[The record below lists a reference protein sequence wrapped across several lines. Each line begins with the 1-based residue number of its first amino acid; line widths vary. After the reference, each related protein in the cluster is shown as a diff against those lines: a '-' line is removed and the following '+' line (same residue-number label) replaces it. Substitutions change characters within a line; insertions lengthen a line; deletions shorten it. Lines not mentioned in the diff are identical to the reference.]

1 MPLGKYIVKE
11 EKQPIGYLLD
21 TKEYEVNL
29 KYKNQK
35 EQIVTGVVTSK
46 EEVKQ
51 MKLHIYKESVN
62 DVSGIIPGL
71 EGVEFTIKLKSDVE
85 KALNAGYSYV
95 EIWNGIN
102 EDGKY
107 VKIDKKRALKAQ
119 EIAKTYETIKTDSEG
134 NAYTEKKLPY
144 GKYIVK
150 ETKVPKDYEISSDF
164 CFSITQDE
172 SEVEEIG
179 KKVKRLVVNN
189 KHLKTYIK
197 LIKKDAQ
204 TGKTVTLSSSTFE
217 IKACEDIYDRENKKV
232 IYKKGEKIKQKIGAT
247 EFTSFTTNADN
258 IVIPDKSYHNAN
270 DEKGTVVTPLM
281 LPVGNYEITE
291 IKAPDGFINSQKSI
305 SFKIDGIKDYDK
317 DNEGDYV
324 KIIEIKNEKPTG
336 TLILNK
342 YIVLRENV
350 DKSILN
356 NYDFSKICFSLIAK
370 ENIID
375 MSDGSILYKK
385 GKEVTRCNLDKSGNL
400 KISNLPMG
408 IYEIKEV
415 TTIDGLVLSDLKYEV
430 NFKQKD
436 FTTQIYEE
444 VRHIKNETTIVEFSK
459 KDITGQEEL
468 EGAKLTITDEY
479 NNIIDS
485 WISGKKTHKIEGLV
499 AKRTYVLKE
508 EAAPYGYKI
517 SNDIKF
523 VVNNTSEVQIVE
535 MRDEPILYKIQVE
548 KIDKETQLSIKSKK
562 FCFGIYE
569 DKECKKI
576 INKVMANEIDGTVL
590 FENLKYGTYYIKELE
605 APTGYGLSREI
616 VKVEINDKGVY
627 ANEKQ
632 LNEESGVYSF
642 KYYNSI
648 LPVVQTSDDSNL
660 KLWIFLFIGSTTI
673 IGLNMLKLIIEKRG
687 KLKNK

>member
-189 KHLKTYIK
+189 KPLKTYIK

-232 IYKKGEKIKQKIGAT
+232 IYKKGEKIKQK
-247 EFTSFTTNADN
+247 
-258 IVIPDKSYHNAN
+258 
-270 DEKGTVVTPLM
+270 
-281 LPVGNYEITE
+281 
-291 IKAPDGFINSQKSI
+291 
-305 SFKIDGIKDYDK
+305 
-317 DNEGDYV
+317 
-324 KIIEIKNEKPTG
+324 
-336 TLILNK
+336 
-342 YIVLRENV
+342 
-350 DKSILN
+350 
-356 NYDFSKICFSLIAK
+356 
-370 ENIID
+370 
-375 MSDGSILYKK
+375 
-385 GKEVTRCNLDKSGNL
+385 NL
-400 KISNLPMG
+400 
-408 IYEIKEV
+408 
-415 TTIDGLVLSDLKYEV
+415 
-430 NFKQKD
+430 
-436 FTTQIYEE
+436 
-444 VRHIKNETTIVEFSK
+444 
-459 KDITGQEEL
+459 
-468 EGAKLTITDEY
+468 
-479 NNIIDS
+479 
-485 WISGKKTHKIEGLV
+485 
-499 AKRTYVLKE
+499 
-508 EAAPYGYKI
+508 
-517 SNDIKF
+517 
-523 VVNNTSEVQIVE
+523 
-535 MRDEPILYKIQVE
+535 
-548 KIDKETQLSIKSKK
+548 
-562 FCFGIYE
+562 
-569 DKECKKI
+569 
-576 INKVMANEIDGTVL
+576 
-590 FENLKYGTYYIKELE
+590 
-605 APTGYGLSREI
+605 
-616 VKVEINDKGVY
+616 
-627 ANEKQ
+627 
-632 LNEESGVYSF
+632 
-642 KYYNSI
+642 
-648 LPVVQTSDDSNL
+648 
-660 KLWIFLFIGSTTI
+660 
-673 IGLNMLKLIIEKRG
+673 
-687 KLKNK
+687 